1 MGFNPQQSAI
11 DALNHHPGATWN
23 LTLRVDDTFCLHN
36 DQVPGIWI
44 INLFRELPR
53 FGYFIVQRR
62 EFLTWPGIYT
72 PKQAIIWS
80 HSLLSR
86 ALPCHI
92 QSVTIIKQGSL
103 KLGEFTTIL
112 DSGHF
117 TSSINNGEVV
127 STSKL
132 GSSCS
137 VKEDT
142 GYTCDNQLQNGV
154 AEDKS

>member
-1 MGFNPQQSAI
+1 MKTVPYMSRYVYSETCDYMKPFF
-11 DALNHHPGATWN
+11 
-23 LTLRVDDTFCLHN
+23 TLKSLAMSHTCVM
-36 DQVPGIWI
+36 I
-44 INLFRELPR
+44 IN
-53 FGYFIVQRR
+53 
-62 EFLTWPGIYT
+62 
-72 PKQAIIWS
+72 
-80 HSLLSR
+80 
-86 ALPCHI
+86 
-92 QSVTIIKQGSL
+92 QSSL

-127 STSKL
+127 ASTSKL

-154 AEDKS
+154 AEDES